1 MKQTFSS
8 IDTVIIGEVHG
19 VVENVAAVRDTIEL
33 ISPHKKISC
42 VAFEY
47 PRELLPLF
55 EKALRENDYVSLVT
69 KKEVKQLLIY
79 GRFSKGHFDLLS
91 EIYNRKVKLLFI
103 DCLDKKWD
111 YRDRAMFEMVTTA
124 RQFLPENSL
133 ILVVVGNLHSAIE
146 TEIVQGR
153 PYLPLG
159 SHFDHHMLVVSLKYL
174 EGSYLNTTVK
184 TFHTQNKDIAPAT
197 QFEEVS
203 ENRIEYSIPFAHPLD
218 IPEV

>member
-1 MKQTFSS
+1 VKQTFSS

-19 VVENVAAVRDTIEL
+19 VVENVKAIQDTIAL

-47 PRELLPLF
+47 PRELLPIF
-55 EKALRENDYVSLVT
+55 EKALRANDYVSLIT
-69 KKEVKQLLIY
+69 NKEVKQLLLD
-79 GRFSKGHFDLLS
+79 GRFSKGHFDLIFD
-91 EIYNRKVKLLFI
+91 IYNKKVKLLFI

-124 RQFLPENSL
+124 RQFLPNDSI
-133 ILVVVGNLHSAIE
+133 ILCIVGNLHSAIE

-159 SHFDHHMLVVSLKYL
+159 SHFDSHMLVVYLKYL
-174 EGSYLNTTVK
+174 EGSYLNGGVK
-184 TFHTQNKDIAPAT
+184 SFHTQNKDIASAT

-203 ENRIEYSIPFAHPLD
+203 ENRIEYNIPVAHALESPQ
-218 IPEV
+218 V